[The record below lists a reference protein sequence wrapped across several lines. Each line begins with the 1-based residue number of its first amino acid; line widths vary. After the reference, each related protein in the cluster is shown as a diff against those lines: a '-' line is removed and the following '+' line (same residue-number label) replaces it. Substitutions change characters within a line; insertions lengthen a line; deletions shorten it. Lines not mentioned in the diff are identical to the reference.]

1 MAKPIL
7 FVDAYQTCIETGKDA
22 LEKSLEEAFTTLS
35 QREII
40 PAKVS
45 FSIFSKQC
53 TLVCKYVLKK
63 YIT

>member
-35 QREII
+35 QRDYI
-40 PAKVS
+40 KT
-45 FSIFSKQC
+45 KN
-53 TLVCKYVLKK
+53 LKILRTTIDVK
-63 YIT
+63 LLNYINNMA